1 MTHNFSS
8 GDWWEWEIII
18 YFLFFVAGEK
28 NKKILENVKKVSHN
42 SSLDRYE
49 KLIFF
54 INSYWKE
61 IQEKIFKNLKN
72 FL

>member
-1 MTHNFSS
+1 M
-8 GDWWEWEIII
+8 
-18 YFLFFVAGEK
+18 
-28 NKKILENVKKVSHN
+28 KKVSHN